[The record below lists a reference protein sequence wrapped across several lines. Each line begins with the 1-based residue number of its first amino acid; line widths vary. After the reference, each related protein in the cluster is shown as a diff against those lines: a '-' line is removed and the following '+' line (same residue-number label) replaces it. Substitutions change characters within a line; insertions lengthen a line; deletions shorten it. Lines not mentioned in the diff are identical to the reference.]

1 MQYGDHM
8 AGSVT
13 SFRYGTAGSQ
23 RPLGL
28 CYEEADPVTAFGP
41 PPRPRYEEA
50 DPLMQDAHDGD
61 SGPAREQQLFFITSA
76 NRNPAEDQ
84 LIHALAAPLY
94 ARRREDA

>member
-1 MQYGDHM
+1 
-8 AGSVT
+8 V
-13 SFRYGTAGSQ
+13 
-23 RPLGL
+23 
-28 CYEEADPVTAFGP
+28 
-41 PPRPRYEEA
+41 
-50 DPLMQDAHDGD
+50 D